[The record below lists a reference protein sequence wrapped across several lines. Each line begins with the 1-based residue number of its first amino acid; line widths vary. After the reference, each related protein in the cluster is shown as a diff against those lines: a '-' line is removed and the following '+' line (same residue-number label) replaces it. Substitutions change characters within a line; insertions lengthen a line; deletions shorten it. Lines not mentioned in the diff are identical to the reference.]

1 MTRKLRFYSAQE
13 NAFIQNYVKS
23 KEPVKG
29 EILEKFCVDNNRSIH
44 SVSCKIYDLRKKMKE
59 NKTISP
65 KAYIVKDKSIAKIS
79 KGQFKIP
86 VNNWNITNENG
97 QMYLNIKF

>member
-1 MTRKLRFYSAQE
+1 
-13 NAFIQNYVKS
+13 
-23 KEPVKG
+23 
-29 EILEKFCVDNNRSIH
+29 
-44 SVSCKIYDLRKKMKE
+44 MKE
-59 NKTISP
+59 NKTTSP
-65 KAYIVKDKSIAKIS
+65 KTYIVKDKSIAKIS

>member
-44 SVSCKIYDLRKKMKE
+44 SVSCKIYD
-59 NKTISP
+59 
-65 KAYIVKDKSIAKIS
+65 
-79 KGQFKIP
+79 
-86 VNNWNITNENG
+86 
-97 QMYLNIKF
+97 